1 MKNTRPGWIDSRYK
15 DYSWGELADA
25 QNKWDLARAQ
35 ERQNELLEEQ
45 NKLLSGNN
53 YNTVYRYTTSD
64 DITILGLLS
73 LLSIIPIALGFIMTF
88 LTMGDGIEQGIKI
101 LLAGLVCP
109 VLQGL
114 IHIIKVTK
122 KDNQERK
129 LRRNKEKARQARIE
143 RKLNKTR
150 GI

>member
-1 MKNTRPGWIDSRYK
+1 MRNSRPGWIDSRYK
-15 DYSWGELADA
+15 DYSWGELVDA
-25 QNKWDLARAQ
+25 QNTWDLARAQ
-35 ERQNELLEEQ
+35 ERQNELLEQQ
-45 NKLLSGNN
+45 NRLLTGNT
-53 YNTVYRYTTSD
+53 YNTNYRYSSSE
-64 DITILGLLS
+64 DISILGLLS

-88 LTMGDGIEQGIKI
+88 LTMGDGTEQGIKI

-114 IHIIKVTK
+114 IHIIKIIK